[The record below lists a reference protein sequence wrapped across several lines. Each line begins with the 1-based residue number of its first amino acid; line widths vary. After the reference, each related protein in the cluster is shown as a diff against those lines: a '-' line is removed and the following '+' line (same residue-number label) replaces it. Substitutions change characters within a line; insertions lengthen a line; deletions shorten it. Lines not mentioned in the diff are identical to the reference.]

1 MPTTVRVSP
10 SAVERPTGADES
22 DHWQHEADEI
32 VDGKYRLV
40 RPLGRGGMA
49 EVWLAVHVTLKTEL
63 AIKFLSASLT
73 GDPARSRT
81 VLERFRFEA
90 QISAR
95 LGARTRHIVAV
106 HDAGIHDDIPYLVM
120 EYIRGRTL
128 FAEVRERGPLDPMR
142 FADML
147 DQIAD
152 ALTVAHDMGIVHRD
166 LKPSNVM
173 LLDDPGAELTVKVA
187 DFGIAKALHG
197 DLGLDRPRETEAD
210 VMLGSPNYMSPE
222 QLSTPLSVD
231 ARADVWALGV
241 LAYEVLTDWPP
252 FQGNTIAE
260 LIVAVSTRDFEPAT
274 AVRRSLPRGLDGWF
288 ARTLAKEQAKRFA
301 SIREM
306 VRAYRAALTAP
317 PPEPAEAP
325 PRRWPAARPAAL
337 AAVVVACL
345 GTLVGTAALAFRLLD
360 RPRPDQAARHLSPG
374 MRGALQE
381 APRSPP
387 PQPQADAAAPAA
399 GVAPAEPTAGV
410 APAEPTA
417 GVAPAEPAAGVA
429 SAEGSAPRATAP
441 ASSRPRSTQPRPDGA
456 APRATA
462 PAKSA
467 PPPPVPR
474 RRKEIDKSEIL

>member
-1 MPTTVRVSP
+1 MSAASSRMPTTLRVTP
-10 SAVERPTGADES
+10 SAAQGPASADAS
-22 DHWQHEADEI
+22 DVWQHEADEV

-63 AIKFLSASLT
+63 AIKFLSLALT
-73 GDPARSRT
+73 GDAQRCRT

-95 LGARTRHIVAV
+95 LGARTPHIVAV
-106 HDAGIHDDIPYLVM
+106 HDAGVHDDVPYLVM

-128 FAEVRERGPLDPMR
+128 FAELNEKGPLDPLR
-142 FADML
+142 FADAL

-173 LLDDPGAELTVKVA
+173 ILDEPGAALAVKVA

-197 DLGLDRPRETEAD
+197 NLGLDRPRETEAD

-222 QLSTPLSVD
+222 QLATPLAVD
-231 ARADVWALGV
+231 ARADIWALGV

-260 LIVAVSTRDFEPAT
+260 LIVAVSTRDFEPVT
-274 AVRRSLPRGLDGWF
+274 TVRRSLPQGLDGWF
-288 ARTLAKEQAKRFA
+288 ARALAKDPARRFA
-301 SIREM
+301 TIREM
-306 VRAYRAALTAP
+306 VQAYRAALTAP
-317 PPEPAEAP
+317 PPEP
-325 PRRWPAARPAAL
+325 PAAEPPPARRRPAAM
-337 AAVVVACL
+337 AAVALACL
-345 GTLVGTAALAFRLLD
+345 GTLVGATALAWRLIEP
-360 RPRPDQAARHLSPG
+360 PRADQAARRLSPAL
-374 MRGALQE
+374 RGALQE
-381 APRSPP
+381 VALRPPP
-387 PQPQADAAAPAA
+387 PQPGAAAQPGATPAEEPAPPASAAAPARPAQPGPA
-399 GVAPAEPTAGV
+399 G
-410 APAEPTA
+410 
-417 GVAPAEPAAGVA
+417 
-429 SAEGSAPRATAP
+429 
-441 ASSRPRSTQPRPDGA
+441 DKA

-462 PAKSA
+462 TAAPSSPPRPPA
-467 PPPPVPR
+467 PR

>member
-1 MPTTVRVSP
+1 MSAASSRMPTTLRVSP
-10 SAVERPTGADES
+10 SATGRPAPSVDES
-22 DHWQHEADEI
+22 DIWQHAADEV

-40 RPLGRGGMA
+40 QPLGRGGMA

-63 AIKFLSASLT
+63 AIKFLSVALT
-73 GDPARSRT
+73 GDPARCRT

-106 HDAGIHDDIPYLVM
+106 HDAGVHDDVPYLVM

-128 FAEVRERGPLDPMR
+128 FAEVNERGPIDPRR

-173 LLDDPGAELTVKVA
+173 LLDEPGAALTVKVA

-197 DLGLDRPRETEAD
+197 NLGLDRPRETDAD

-222 QLSTPLSVD
+222 QLASPLSVD

-241 LAYEVLTDWPP
+241 LAYEVLTDWAP

-260 LIVAVSTRDFEPAT
+260 LIVAVSTRDFEPPT
-274 AVRRSLPRGLDGWF
+274 QIRRSLPRGLDGWF
-288 ARTLAKEQAKRFA
+288 GRALAKDPAQRFA
-301 SIREM
+301 TIREM
-306 VRAYRAALTAP
+306 VQAYHAALTVT
-317 PPEPAEAP
+317 PPEPPEPPGPPSAP
-325 PRRWPAARPAAL
+325 SLARRPAAMV
-337 AAVVVACL
+337 AVALACL
-345 GTLVGTAALAFRLLD
+345 TTLAGAATLAWRLLD
-360 RPRPDQAARHLSPG
+360 RPRPEQAARLLSPG
-374 MRGALQE
+374 VRGALQDVQDV
-381 APRSPP
+381 ARRSPP
-387 PQPQADAAAPAA
+387 PPQPEAAEQPPAAPAEA
-399 GVAPAEPTAGV
+399 SALPGPSAAPAP
-410 APAEPTA
+410 
-417 GVAPAEPAAGVA
+417 
-429 SAEGSAPRATAP
+429 
-441 ASSRPRSTQPRPDGA
+441 PRSTQPRPGSDRA

-462 PAKSA
+462 APAS
-467 PPPPVPR
+467 PPQPAVPR

>member
-1 MPTTVRVSP
+1 MSVASSRMPTTLRVSP
-10 SAVERPTGADES
+10 SAAEGPASADES
-22 DHWQHEADEI
+22 DIWQHAADEV
-32 VDGKYRLV
+32 VDGKYRLL

-63 AIKFLSASLT
+63 AIKFLSLALT
-73 GDPARSRT
+73 GDPERCRT

-95 LGARTRHIVAV
+95 LGGRTRHIVAV
-106 HDAGIHDDIPYLVM
+106 HDAGIHDDVPYLVM

-128 FAEVRERGPLDPMR
+128 FAELNEKGPTDPRR
-142 FADML
+142 FADVL

-173 LLDDPGAELTVKVA
+173 LLDEPGAALTVKVA

-197 DLGLDRPRETEAD
+197 NLGLDRPRETDAD

-222 QLSTPLSVD
+222 QLATPLAVD
-231 ARADVWALGV
+231 ARADIWALGV

-260 LIVAVSTRDFEPAT
+260 LIVAVSTRDFEPVT
-274 AVRRSLPRGLDGWF
+274 KLRRSLPQGLDGWF
-288 ARTLAKEQAKRFA
+288 TRALAKDPAQRFA

-306 VRAYRAALTAP
+306 VQAYRAALSAPPP
-317 PPEPAEAP
+317 PPEPP
-325 PRRWPAARPAAL
+325 PEVPLARRPAAMT
-337 AAVVVACL
+337 AVALACL
-345 GTLVGTAALAFRLLD
+345 GTLVGATALAWSLLD
-360 RPRPDQAARHLSPG
+360 PPRADRPARRLSPAL
-374 MRGALQE
+374 RGALQE
-381 APRSPP
+381 AALRPP
-387 PQPQADAAAPAA
+387 PPRPPQQQPGAAGQPAEAPTEESAPPAPAAAPAQ
-399 GVAPAEPTAGV
+399 
-410 APAEPTA
+410 
-417 GVAPAEPAAGVA
+417 
-429 SAEGSAPRATAP
+429 PRGA
-441 ASSRPRSTQPRPDGA
+441 QPRPAGGGA

-462 PAKSA
+462 TAAPSS
-467 PPPPVPR
+467 PPPPPASR

>member
-1 MPTTVRVSP
+1 MDADSPRLPTTVRVSL
-10 SAVERPTGADES
+10 SAAERAVGADES
-22 DHWQHEADEI
+22 DIWQHEADEI

-63 AIKFLSASLT
+63 AIKFLSVSLT
-73 GDPARSRT
+73 GDPTRSRT

-106 HDAGIHDDIPYLVM
+106 HDAGVHDDIPYLVM

-128 FAEVRERGPLDPMR
+128 FAEVREKGPIDPRR

-222 QLSTPLSVD
+222 QLSSPLAVD

-274 AVRRSLPRGLDGWF
+274 EVRRSLPRGLDGWF
-288 ARTLAKEQAKRFA
+288 SRALAKEPARRF
-301 SIREM
+301 
-306 VRAYRAALTAP
+306 T
-317 PPEPAEAP
+317 
-325 PRRWPAARPAAL
+325 
-337 AAVVVACL
+337 
-345 GTLVGTAALAFRLLD
+345 
-360 RPRPDQAARHLSPG
+360 
-374 MRGALQE
+374 
-381 APRSPP
+381 
-387 PQPQADAAAPAA
+387 
-399 GVAPAEPTAGV
+399 
-410 APAEPTA
+410 
-417 GVAPAEPAAGVA
+417 
-429 SAEGSAPRATAP
+429 
-441 ASSRPRSTQPRPDGA
+441 
-456 APRATA
+456 
-462 PAKSA
+462 
-467 PPPPVPR
+467 
-474 RRKEIDKSEIL
+474 

>member
-10 SAVERPTGADES
+10 GAAERPAGADES
-22 DHWQHEADEI
+22 DHWQHEADEV

-63 AIKFLSASLT
+63 AIKFLSVSLT

-106 HDAGIHDDIPYLVM
+106 HDAGVHDDIPYLVM

-128 FAEVRERGPLDPMR
+128 FAEVRERGPIDPMR

-173 LLDDPGAELTVKVA
+173 LLDDPGVELTVKVA

-325 PRRWPAARPAAL
+325 PRRRPAAL

-345 GTLVGTAALAFRLLD
+345 GTLVGTAALAFSLVD

-374 MRGALQE
+374 VRGALQE

-387 PQPQADAAAPAA
+387 APPPPPSDAAAPAA

-410 APAEPTA
+410 APAE
-417 GVAPAEPAAGVA
+417 
-429 SAEGSAPRATAP
+429 GSAPRATAT
-441 ASSRPRSTQPRPDGA
+441 ASSRPRSTQPRPGGDGA

-467 PPPPVPR
+467 PPPTVPR

>member
-1 MPTTVRVSP
+1 MDADSPRLPTTVRVSL
-10 SAVERPTGADES
+10 SAAERAVGADES
-22 DHWQHEADEI
+22 DIWQHEADEI

-63 AIKFLSASLT
+63 AIKFLSVSLT
-73 GDPARSRT
+73 GDPTRSRT

-106 HDAGIHDDIPYLVM
+106 HDAGVHDDIPYLVM

-128 FAEVRERGPLDPMR
+128 FAEVREKGPIDPRR

-222 QLSTPLSVD
+222 QLSSPLAVD

-274 AVRRSLPRGLDGWF
+274 EVRRSLPRGLDGWF
-288 ARTLAKEQAKRFA
+288 SRALAKEPARRFT

-306 VRAYRAALTAP
+306 VRAYRDALAAP
-317 PPEPAEAP
+317 PPAPAKAS
-325 PRRWPAARPAAL
+325 PARRPAAL
-337 AAVVVACL
+337 VAVAVACL
-345 GTLVGTAALAFRLLD
+345 GTLAGATALAWRLLGG
-360 RPRPDQAARHLSPG
+360 PRAEPEAARHLSPG
-374 MRGALQE
+374 VRGALQE
-381 APRSPP
+381 LALRPP
-387 PQPQADAAAPAA
+387 PATAAPPAA
-399 GVAPAEPTAGV
+399 TAPPPAVAPAG
-410 APAEPTA
+410 
-417 GVAPAEPAAGVA
+417 EPAPSAAATA
-429 SAEGSAPRATAP
+429 SA
-441 ASSRPRSTQPRPDGA
+441 RPRSTQPRPGADGG

-462 PAKSA
+462 TAKPA
-467 PPPPVPR
+467 PPTVPR

>member
-1 MPTTVRVSP
+1 MSAASSRMPTTVRVTP
-10 SAVERPTGADES
+10 SAAAEGPASADAS
-22 DHWQHEADEI
+22 DIWQHEADEV

-63 AIKFLSASLT
+63 AIKFLSLALT
-73 GDPARSRT
+73 GDAERCRT

-106 HDAGIHDDIPYLVM
+106 HDAGIHDDVPYLVM

-128 FAEVRERGPLDPMR
+128 FAELNEKGPFDPQR
-142 FADML
+142 FADVL

-173 LLDDPGAELTVKVA
+173 LLDEPGAALTVKVA

-197 DLGLDRPRETEAD
+197 NLGLDRPRETDAD

-222 QLSTPLSVD
+222 QLATPLSVD
-231 ARADVWALGV
+231 ARADIWALGV

-260 LIVAVSTRDFEPAT
+260 LIVAVSTREFEPVT
-274 AVRRSLPRGLDGWF
+274 KVRRSLPQGLDGWF
-288 ARTLAKEQAKRFA
+288 ARALAKEPAQRF
-301 SIREM
+301 STIREM
-306 VRAYRAALTAP
+306 VQAYRAALSAP
-317 PPEPAEAP
+317 PPEPPAAQAP
-325 PRRWPAARPAAL
+325 PARRRPTAMAAVAL
-337 AAVVVACL
+337 ACL
-345 GTLVGTAALAFRLLD
+345 ATLVGASALAWRLLD
-360 RPRPDQAARHLSPG
+360 PPRADRPARRLAPAL
-374 MRGALQE
+374 RGALQE
-381 APRSPP
+381 VARRPP
-387 PQPQADAAAPAA
+387 PPRQPPPEPGAAEEPAAAPAEEPA
-399 GVAPAEPTAGV
+399 RPALSAAPAP
-410 APAEPTA
+410 
-417 GVAPAEPAAGVA
+417 
-429 SAEGSAPRATAP
+429 
-441 ASSRPRSTQPRPDGA
+441 PRSEPPRPGGDRA

-462 PAKSA
+462 APSS
-467 PPPPVPR
+467 PPPPLSPR

>member
-1 MPTTVRVSP
+1 MPTTVRVSLS
-10 SAVERPTGADES
+10 SAEHPASVDES

-63 AIKFLSASLT
+63 AIKFLSVSLT

-106 HDAGIHDDIPYLVM
+106 HDAGVHDDIPYLVM

-128 FAEVRERGPLDPMR
+128 FAEVREKGPIDPMR
-142 FADML
+142 FADIL

-197 DLGLDRPRETEAD
+197 VLGLDRPRETDAD

-222 QLSTPLSVD
+222 QLATPLSVD

-274 AVRRSLPRGLDGWF
+274 AVRRSLPRALDGWF
-288 ARTLAKEQAKRFA
+288 ARALAKEQAKRFA

-317 PPEPAEAP
+317 PPEPAEASP
-325 PRRWPAARPAAL
+325 TRRPAAL
-337 AAVVVACL
+337 AAVLVACL
-345 GTLVGTAALAFRLLD
+345 GTLAGTAALASRLLD
-360 RPRPDQAARHLSPG
+360 RPRPEQAARHLSPG
-374 MRGALQE
+374 VRGALE
-381 APRSPP
+381 EAAPRSPP
-387 PQPQADAAAPAA
+387 APPPQPPGAAAPSV
-399 GVAPAEPTAGV
+399 GGAPAEPPAGA
-410 APAEPTA
+410 AP
-417 GVAPAEPAAGVA
+417 
-429 SAEGSAPRATAP
+429 AEGSAPHATAT
-441 ASSRPRSTQPRPDGA
+441 ASAPPRSTRPGGDRA

-462 PAKSA
+462 TATPA
-467 PPPPVPR
+467 PPAPTVPR